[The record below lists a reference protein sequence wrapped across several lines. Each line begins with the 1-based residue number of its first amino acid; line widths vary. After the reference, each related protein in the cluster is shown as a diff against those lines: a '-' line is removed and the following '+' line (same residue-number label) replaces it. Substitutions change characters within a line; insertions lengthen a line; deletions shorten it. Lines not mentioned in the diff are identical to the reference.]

1 MRLNAIIIIENK
13 IKKASTVSIFI
24 RIVNTM
30 ITEIRMSKQKTVIF
44 ISYLEMESF
53 Y

>member
-30 ITEIRMSKQKTVIF
+30 ITEIRKQKF
-44 ISYLEMESF
+44 LSRMEMESF